1 MKLSLHLQDDQ
12 YPFTGLTNTRK
23 VARAIIFNELGEVA
37 THHIHRDDQF
47 GCQSYL
53 ETPGGGVDE
62 GESYEMAVERE
73 CLEEL
78 GAHIE
83 VLECL
88 GSCEDAY
95 NLIKRKN
102 LNKFYLCRLKDMKAG
117 KHLVSRGDSLIEY
130 SEWLPIDRLLEEY
143 ARMPNN
149 GVSIL
154 VKRRETPFLKLA
166 KSRIAYYLKY

>member
-1 MKLSLHLQDDQ
+1 MKLSLILQDDQ
-12 YPFTGLTNTRK
+12 YPFNGLTNSRK

-37 THHIHRDDQF
+37 IHHIHRDDQF
-47 GCQSYL
+47 GRQSYL

-78 GAHIE
+78 GAHIA

-95 NLIKRKN
+95 NLIGRKN
-102 LNKFYLCRLKDMKAG
+102 LNKFYLCRLKDLKAS

-130 SEWLPIDRLLEEY
+130 SEWLPIDKLLDAY
-143 ARMPNN
+143 AKMPDE

-166 KSRIAYYLKY
+166 QSRIAYYLKH